1 MAAVKLGIRRKIALI
16 LGLFLLAFV
25 LVIVKLGIVQIIQG
39 EELQARADDWR
50 TRDVSVDAARGTIYD
65 RNGGKLAI
73 SITADSV
80 AVRPSEIKALPEEEQ
95 EIEADKTARTLANIL
110 DLDYQ
115 TVYDKVTSDQSYVYI
130 ARKIDFEL
138 AEQIREA
145 DLTGVELEE
154 ETQRYYPKGALAAH
168 ILGGAGVDNQGLSG
182 IEYELEDLLVGE
194 DGRIVGEYDANNN
207 PIPQAEYEYI
217 SPQDGYDV
225 YLTIDENIQYFCE
238 RELANLMES
247 EFPPKNAGIIIMDP
261 NTGEILAMAVA
272 NTYDPNNYT
281 DYDSSVVR
289 NFLVNDSYE
298 PGSTFKIITTA
309 VALEEGT
316 VSEDSSSFYCPGYAM
331 VAGSRIGC
339 WASTPHGTQTLAEAV
354 QNSCNPAFVAIGQSI
369 EAKEDGLF
377 YKYINAFGFG
387 QTTGIELN
395 GESSGI
401 LQDEANV
408 NQVEISTIAMGQGIS
423 VTPIQMITAVSAIAN
438 DGVLLKPTLVS
449 KVMDGDT
456 VVYEHQPEEVRQV
469 VSAETAA
476 TVRELIVNVVT
487 NGSGTQAAIEGY
499 TIGGKTG
506 TAQKASETGG
516 YAPGKYVAS
525 FVGMVPADDPEL
537 VCLVVVDEPS
547 GVYYGSQTAAP
558 IFHSVMSDTLRYLGI
573 DPEVDANDGIEDG
586 EDNLSETVPSVVNL
600 SVADAITNLQQA
612 GFNVKL
618 SGSGNTVTSQQP
630 AAGVTAKSGSTVL
643 LTAGD
648 DSEENEGMV
657 TVPDLRG
664 KRFAEVANI
673 LSVLGLS
680 LSAEGSGVAYSQSPD
695 YGAVVPSG
703 TTISVKFEDED
714 DSITVIAP

>member
-16 LGLFLLAFV
+16 LGLFLLAFF
-25 LVIVKLGIVQIIQG
+25 LVIVKLGIVQFIQG
-39 EELQARADDWR
+39 EDLQAKAEDLR
-50 TRDVSVDAARGTIYD
+50 TRDMSVAAARGTIYD

-80 AVRPSEIKALPEEEQ
+80 AVRPSEISSLPADEREK
-95 EIEADKTARTLANIL
+95 EADKTARTLADIL
-110 DLDYQ
+110 DMDYQ
-115 TVYDKVTSDQSYVYI
+115 EVYDKVTSEQYYVYVQ
-130 ARKIDFEL
+130 RKIDFEL

-145 DLTGVELEE
+145 DLAGVELEE
-154 ETQRYYPKGALAAH
+154 ETQRYYPKGTLAAH
-168 ILGGAGVDNQGLSG
+168 VLGFAGIDNQGLEG
-182 IEYELEDLLVGE
+182 VEKTLEDWLVGQE
-194 DGRIVGEYDANNN
+194 GRIVGEYDANNN

-217 SPQDGYDV
+217 PPEDGYDV

-238 RELANLMES
+238 RELANLMNS
-247 EFPPKNAGIIIMDP
+247 EFPAKNAGIIIMDP
-261 NTGEILAMAVA
+261 KSGEILAMAVA
-272 NTYDPNNYT
+272 NTYDPNNYN
-281 DYDSSVVR
+281 DYEESVRR

-298 PGSTFKIITTA
+298 PGSTFKIITMAT
-309 VALEEGT
+309 ALEEGT
-316 VSEDSSSFYCPGYAM
+316 VNESSTFYCPGYAM

-339 WASTPHGTQTLAEAV
+339 WASVPHGSQTLAEAV
-354 QNSCNPAFVAIGQSI
+354 QNSCNPAFVAIGQGI

-377 YKYINAFGFG
+377 YKYIQAFGFG

-395 GESSGI
+395 GEANGI

-408 NQVEISTIAMGQGIS
+408 NQVEIATIAMGQGIS
-423 VTPIQMITAVSAIAN
+423 VTPMQMITAVSAIAN

-449 KVMDGDT
+449 KVTNGDE
-456 VVYEHQPEEVRQV
+456 VVYEHQAEEVRRV

-476 TVRELIVNVVT
+476 KVRELIVNVVT
-487 NGSGTQAAIEGY
+487 DGSGTKAAIEGY

-506 TAQKASETGG
+506 TAQKPGDGG
-516 YAPGKYVAS
+516 YAAGKYVAS
-525 FVGMVPADDPEL
+525 FIGMVPADDPEL

-547 GVYYGSQTAAP
+547 GVFYGSQVAAP
-558 IFHSVMSDTLRYLGI
+558 IFQAVMSDTLRYLGI
-573 DPEVDANDGIEDG
+573 DPEVDANDGIDEG
-586 EDNLSETVPSVVNL
+586 EDNLSATVPAVVNL
-600 SVADAITNLQQA
+600 SVADAIIDLQQA

-630 AAGVTAKSGSTVL
+630 AAGATAKSGSTVL

-648 DSEENEGMV
+648 GSDSEGMV

-680 LSAEGSGVAYSQSPD
+680 LSAEGSGEAYSQSPD

-703 TTISVKFEDED
+703 STISVKFDDTD
-714 DSITVIAP
+714 DSVSVIAP